1 MHNAIKPLGL
11 KSEHWLR
18 VNAATQQPHIQ
29 RMMCSGIVHMFSR
42 ENSDRKIWLC
52 LTLMFVLCMQQEAL
66 ALLCS
71 MADFSFYRPAIRKA
85 EPADMV
91 AHMLQA
97 GCSQVRD
104 YCCYF

>member
-1 MHNAIKPLGL
+1 M
-11 KSEHWLR
+11 
-18 VNAATQQPHIQ
+18 Q
-29 RMMCSGIVHMFSR
+29 RNMCSATAHMFRHES
-42 ENSDRKIWLC
+42 SDRKSWLC
-52 LTLMFVLCMQQEAL
+52 LPVMLALCLQQEAL

-97 GCSQVRD
+97 GCSQVR
-104 YCCYF
+104 YCASCLLCRVHSTVLALSLL